1 MVKITKFKV
10 MPEIS
15 RFFSIVIYCLE
26 WSAQATP
33 AFLSSAIA
41 TVGSS
46 TKRHTDSFMR
56 PPLKLLHWI
65 DRANLMLEEN
75 EPLTV
80 SLSVNFSPGQRKPV
94 KVDVKISFSVE
105 KVKEYLDDEVDELQF
120 TMFNDEGDGPKA
132 GQIAQGGL

>member
-1 MVKITKFKV
+1 
-10 MPEIS
+10 
-15 RFFSIVIYCLE
+15 
-26 WSAQATP
+26 
-33 AFLSSAIA
+33 
-41 TVGSS
+41 
-46 TKRHTDSFMR
+46 
-56 PPLKLLHWI
+56 
-65 DRANLMLEEN
+65 MLEEN